1 MIKPLQMD
9 IKGNSFN
16 VIKAIFNKSTANI
29 IINDEEMK
37 IFPLSQEQNKGVQSH
52 HYYSA

>member
-9 IKGNSFN
+9 IKGNSLN

-29 IINDEEMK
+29 ILSREEMK
-37 IFPLSQEQNKGVQSH
+37 IFPIIQEQNKGVHSQ